1 MRALVVCATVAPML
15 LASCST
21 SGERTSG
28 ERVARASSAIQN
40 AAAAS
45 DYPEAVLVNLFC
57 SGVLLSPTVVLTA
70 GHCKASTYTVT
81 APNAANQTATASH
94 DRSFFQGDPR
104 SSHDVLLV
112 FLDSPISIASYPT
125 IASTEA
131 PAGTAVVEVGR
142 NQNGQITGSL
152 WKTTDAVSISGPG
165 DDLGFPYN
173 YEARP
178 DVSQDGDSGG
188 EIVVAGTHEIV
199 AIVDTDTVEQSIP
212 ETQPIDLFARVDQL
226 HDDIEAAIASGPDV
240 GDAGPADDDAG
251 ASANPRSSS
260 SGGCALVRS
269 SRSTDDSAGFAIAIA
284 LSMCVRLRRSRRRHR

>member
-1 MRALVVCATVAPML
+1 MRSLIACATAVL

-21 SGERTSG
+21 ASD
-28 ERVARASSAIQN
+28 RVSRETSAIQN

-70 GHCKASTYTVT
+70 GHCKATTYTVT
-81 APNAANQTATASH
+81 APNASNQMATSSH
-94 DRSFFQGDPR
+94 DQSFFQGDPR

-125 IASTEA
+125 LASDAA
-131 PAGTAVVEVGR
+131 PAGTEVVEIGR
-142 NQNGQITGSL
+142 NQNGRITGSL
-152 WKTTDAVSISGPG
+152 WETTDAISILGPG

-188 EIVVAGTHEIV
+188 AVVMKGTHEIV

-212 ETQPIDLFARVDQL
+212 ETDPIDLFARVDQL
-226 HDDIEAAIASGPDV
+226 HGDIEAAIAAGPPSTDAGTD
-240 GDAGPADDDAG
+240 GDASATRAPA
-251 ASANPRSSS
+251 SSSS
-260 SGGCALVRS
+260 SGCTLARD
-269 SRSTDDSAGFAIAIA
+269 SRTGENPAGFAIAAA
-284 LSMCVRLRRSRRRHR
+284 LLASMLRRRSRSGQR